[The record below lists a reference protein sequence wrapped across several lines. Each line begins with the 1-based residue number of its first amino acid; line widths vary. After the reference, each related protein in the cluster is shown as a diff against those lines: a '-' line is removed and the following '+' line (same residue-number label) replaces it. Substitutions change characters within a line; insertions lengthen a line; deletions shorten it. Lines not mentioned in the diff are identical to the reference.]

1 MADLRAILPAVA
13 ASFVVGLVMSPTIST
28 TEPSPIREAESSQS
42 SPTDFNGDGFA
53 DLAIG
58 IPGEAVGGRAD
69 AGAVGVIYGSA
80 SGLRSAGNELWTQN
94 SVGIPGGAE
103 LADEF
108 AFSVAAGDINGDGFS
123 DLAVGVPLEDWHA
136 EDAGAVNVMY
146 GSAAGLTSEG
156 SQVWS
161 QDSPGVLGG
170 EEQEDQFGR
179 SLALGDF
186 NGDNFAD
193 LAVGVP
199 LEAIRS
205 NGQAGAVN
213 VLYGSAA
220 GLTAAGDQLWHQDS
234 RGMGGA
240 AKAGDLFGFALTA
253 ADFNGD
259 TFVDLAV
266 GVPGEDS
273 PLDAGS
279 VHIIYGSPNG
289 LTAAGDRIWTQRSSG
304 IGGAAEKWD
313 MFGYSLAS
321 GDLNGDGFA
330 DLAVG
335 VPFEGIGS
343 DHRAGAVNV
352 IYGSPSGLTAA
363 GNQVWHQDSP
373 GIANAADPFDEFA
386 FALASGDFDGDGFWD
401 LAAGVPGEGPPT
413 KMGAANVIYGSAGG
427 LRAAG
432 DQIWSQNSGGIQ
444 GSGEA
449 YDLFGFSLVAADFGL
464 SPEMDLVVGV
474 PFEDVS
480 GATDAG
486 ALNVIYGSPGGLS
499 ATGNRIW
506 HQDSPGIRD
515 AAEPGDKFAFAL
527 GVAYLGAGPTP

>member
-13 ASFVVGLVMSPTIST
+13 ASFVVGLVLSPTIST
-28 TEPSPIREAESSQS
+28 TEPTSMPEAGSSQS
-42 SPTDFNGDGFA
+42 SPTDFNGDGFG

-58 IPGEAVGGRAD
+58 IPGETVGGRAD
-69 AGAVGVIYGSA
+69 AGGVGVIYGSA
-80 SGLRSAGNELWTQN
+80 SGLHSAGNQFWTQN
-94 SVGIPGGAE
+94 SAGIPGGAE

-108 AFSVAAGDINGDGFS
+108 GFSVAAGDINGDGFS
-123 DLAVGVPLEDWHA
+123 DTAVGVPLEDWHA

-170 EEQEDQFGR
+170 QEQGDQFGR

-186 NGDNFAD
+186 NGDGFAD

-199 LEAIRS
+199 FEAIRS
-205 NGQAGAVN
+205 GDQAGAVN
-213 VLYGSAA
+213 VLYGSAS
-220 GLTAAGDQLWHQDS
+220 GLTAAGNQLWHQDS
-234 RGMGGA
+234 RGMGGTA
-240 AKAGDLFGFALTA
+240 EAGDFFGFALAA
-253 ADFNGD
+253 ADFNDD

-266 GVPGEDS
+266 GVPGED
-273 PLDAGS
+273 PPVDAGS

-289 LTAAGDRIWTQRSSG
+289 LTSAGDRIWTQRSNG
-304 IGGAAEKWD
+304 IGGAAEKGD

-335 VPFEGIGS
+335 VPFEAIGS

-352 IYGSPSGLTAA
+352 IYGSPSGLIAA
-363 GNQVWHQDSP
+363 GNHVWHQDSGAIRDTAEP
-373 GIANAADPFDEFA
+373 YDEFA
-386 FALASGDFDGDGFWD
+386 FALASGDFNGDGFWD

-427 LRAAG
+427 LRSAG
-432 DQIWSQNSGGIQ
+432 NQIWSQDSPGIQ
-444 GSGEA
+444 GTGEA
-449 YDLFGFSLVAADFGL
+449 FDLLAFSLVAADFGL
-464 SPEMDLVVGV
+464 SPEMDLVLGV

-486 ALNVIYGSPGGLS
+486 AVSVIYGSPDGLS

-506 HQDSPGIRD
+506 HQDSAGIRD
-515 AAEPGDKFAFAL
+515 AAEPGDMFAFAL
-527 GVAYLGAGPTP
+527 GAARLGAGPTP